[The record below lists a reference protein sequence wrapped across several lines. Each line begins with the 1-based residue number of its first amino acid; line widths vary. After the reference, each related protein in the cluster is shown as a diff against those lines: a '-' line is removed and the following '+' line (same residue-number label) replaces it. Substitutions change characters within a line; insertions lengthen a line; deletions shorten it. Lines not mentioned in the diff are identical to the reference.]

1 MVVSHE
7 SEKPVGSVFF
17 LNGQLVLKALPGFE
31 HLFPPGFEASF
42 QARPPSPSLS
52 PSPMHSDFK
61 TEGGATFKKTSSWTT
76 VKRAKRPC
84 PEPEVEKPP
93 PKRARS
99 EKKSQVHEFRIGDVE
114 GMRRFYFT
122 RLGEVGINALRRI
135 ITEWV
140 KVLEPTRLRNYGPYH
155 KLKQYS
161 WDFKLLD
168 SVPVPKERGPPW
180 WPNDVPYVEPAHL
193 PSKCL
198 ESLGVAIM
206 FLQFS
211 SAEQAKEYHAGESLI
226 SKLHNAAKYF
236 ISTLPAQEY
245 AMGHDAWNAVMKE
258 RALQTILPELLQVAR
273 DYEEHLLQQGRDEGE
288 REPSPALGR
297 IFTYAELQKP
307 VRKSWRGQKG
317 RDEKKAV
324 EEKEREDKEREEMTK
339 KEREME
345 DKMTKVVKTSTEMK
359 GYRIIKTKVDK
370 VQELQKVNK
379 VMALDNLLNA

>member
-1 MVVSHE
+1 MLTHD

-17 LNGQLVLKALPGFE
+17 VNGQLVLKALPGFE
-31 HLFPPGFEASF
+31 HFFPPGFEASF
-42 QARPPSPSLS
+42 QGRPPSPSLS
-52 PSPMHSDFK
+52 PSPTVQSEIKPEAKSPTKYEAKSELKSPTK
-61 TEGGATFKKTSSWTT
+61 TEAGTAFMKGTGWTT
-76 VKRAKRPC
+76 VKKREC
-84 PEPEVEKPP
+84 PEPAALEPP
-93 PKRARS
+93 PKRPRP
-99 EKKSQVHEFRIGDVE
+99 EKKMASHEFRIGDVD
-114 GMRRFYFT
+114 GMKKFYYI

-168 SVPVPKERGPPW
+168 NKPVPNDRGPPW

-198 ESLGVAIM
+198 EALGVAIM

-211 SAEQAKEYHAGESLI
+211 TAEQDKEYHAGEGLI

-258 RALQTILPELLQVAR
+258 RALQSILPELLQVSR
-273 DYEEHLLQQGRDEGE
+273 QYEEHIIQEGKEEGE
-288 REPSPALGR
+288 RAPSPALGKL
-297 IFTYAELQKP
+297 FKYAELQKP
-307 VRKSWRGQKG
+307 VRKSWKG
-317 RDEKKAV
+317 KKA
-324 EEKEREDKEREEMTK
+324 EEDEAKEVNKVVKKVKGKGQTPLERR
-339 KEREME
+339 EREMMGLRPV
-345 DKMTKVVKTSTEMK
+345 KPKVS
-359 GYRIIKTKVDK
+359 
-370 VQELQKVNK
+370 K
-379 VMALDNLLNA
+379 VMAVNDLLNT